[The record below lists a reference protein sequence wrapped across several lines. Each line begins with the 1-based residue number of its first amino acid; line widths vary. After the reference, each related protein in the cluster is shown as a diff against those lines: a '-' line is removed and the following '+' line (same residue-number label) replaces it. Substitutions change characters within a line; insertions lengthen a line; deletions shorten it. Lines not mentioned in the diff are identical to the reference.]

1 MSRFSLSVDR
11 YTKNWNVSAVLL
23 LGFLFISSSL
33 LFQYGS
39 ELTFFFDEWDFVL
52 NRTYNASDF
61 LRPHNGHLSL
71 LPVLVYNVLRSL
83 SGIDSYVPFQ
93 VAGLLVHA
101 SVCVGVYAI
110 GKRRSTSIAIVAA
123 LFVSLLGTG
132 WQNIMWPFQIGM
144 MGALSAGLWAILECT
159 KTEVSPRRVALL
171 CLISLLCAGGGIV
184 VIATVGVI
192 TLYRQNW
199 KSLTYLSVV
208 GVMYLVWYLN
218 YGVSQSVDGNLGKTP
233 NYVYQSALGAA
244 SGITNNNTNYGKIFL
259 GVLVLL
265 LVANIYRKQ
274 SVQTAIAAIAMA
286 TFSWILTGISRAHLQ
301 EPSASRYV
309 YVGAVLLVVAFISLI
324 PKDVSRL
331 VVLPVFVIG
340 VFLMQG
346 NLEILKSGSGGLR
359 DVSKNVRSSLGGV
372 DLITGPIT
380 SSEPVDSSRAPQID
394 VKRYQQVSEKAGK
407 IGFTPNELRML
418 PQELRIN
425 ADNALFRFT
434 SGLHSTID
442 LNRCGSSSP
451 FVGSIVKLR
460 PDGTLR
466 LAATSPVLAT
476 FRWFTD
482 DVETANVLE
491 MEPGKVYRI
500 QNRTSLDTPSL
511 TIIFSE
517 PKIRIC
523 D

>member
-1 MSRFSLSVDR
+1 VSRFSLSVDR

-23 LGFLFISSSL
+23 LGFLFISFSV

-52 NRTYNASDF
+52 NRSYNASDF

-71 LPVLVYNVLRSL
+71 LPVLVYNLLRSL
-83 SGIDSYVPFQ
+83 FGIDSYVPFQ

-144 MGALSAGLWAILECT
+144 MGALSAGLWAIWECT
-159 KTEVSPRRVALL
+159 KTEASPRRVALL

-184 VIATVGVI
+184 AFATVGAI

-244 SGITNNNTNYGKIFL
+244 SGITINNTNYGKIFL
-259 GVLVLL
+259 VVLVLL
-265 LVANIYRKQ
+265 LAANIYRKQ
-274 SVQTAIAAIAMA
+274 SILTAIAAIAMA
-286 TFSWILTGISRAHLQ
+286 TFSWILTGVSRAHLQ

-309 YVGAVLLVVAFISLI
+309 YVGAVLLVVAFISLV
-324 PKDVSRL
+324 PSDVSRFAVFPIL
-331 VVLPVFVIG
+331 VVG
-340 VFLMQG
+340 VFLVQG
-346 NLEILKSGSGGLR
+346 NLEVLKNGSDGLR
-359 DVSKNVRSSLGGV
+359 DVSRHVRSSLTGI
-372 DLITGPIT
+372 DLIPGVVT
-380 SSEPVDSSRAPQID
+380 STEQVDSSRAPQID
-394 VKRYQQVSEKAGK
+394 VRRYQQVSNDAGE
-407 IGFTPNELRML
+407 IGFTPTELRML
-418 PQELRIN
+418 PEEIRLR
-425 ADNALFRFT
+425 ADNALFRFINE
-434 SGLHSTID
+434 LYSTID
-442 LNRCGSSSP
+442 VNSCNGLAPLATSTIKIEPGE
-451 FVGSIVKLR
+451 
-460 PDGTLR
+460 TLR
-466 LAATSPVLAT
+466 LAPMSTISAT
-476 FRWFTD
+476 FRWFTNNI
-482 DVETANVLE
+482 ETGTVLE
-491 MEPGKVYRI
+491 MELGKAYQI
-500 QNRTSLDTPSL
+500 QNRTSLDAPSL
-511 TIIFSE
+511 MVTFSE
-517 PKIRIC
+517 PKIKIC
-523 D
+523 G